1 MTTRKRHRWFDNRC
15 LDCGMSRRLEEARSQ
30 RGCYG
35 YKTFMRM
42 VYRSSVGRQVY
53 VHSKPNAVPP
63 CLPPRKVSP

>member
-1 MTTRKRHRWFDNRC
+1 VTTRKRHRWFDNRC

-42 VYRSSVGRQVY
+42 VYRYVSGAQVWTP
-53 VHSKPNAVPP
+53 SLGNKVPP
-63 CLPPRKVSP
+63 CRRQPG